1 MEEVKTKRGKIAFGE
16 EKILL
21 EENYLDYF
29 HNLERE
35 LWHNGESRHKLG
47 LALFAFT
54 LSYTVVM
61 VVAAAFFLNLQSLL
75 VFSASAVAIFGLIWL
90 VQRRRG
96 FTTDNK
102 IFYSDIEEVKL
113 VEGRNWL
120 TCPRFIIKYQK
131 EETLKKRYVAMHSH
145 LIPGVDKRIQNIKK
159 NFESK
164 EIELS

>member
-1 MEEVKTKRGKIAFGE
+1 MEEVKTKRGKIGFGE

-35 LWHNGESRHKLG
+35 LWHNGESHHKLG
-47 LALFAFT
+47 YALFAFA

-61 VVAAAFFLNLQSLL
+61 IVAAAFFLNLQSLI
-75 VFSASAVAIFGLIWL
+75 VFAVSATVVYGLIWML
-90 VQRRRG
+90 QRKRG

-102 IFYSDIEEVKL
+102 ISYDDIEEVKL

-120 TCPRFIIKYQK
+120 TCPRFIISYGK
-131 EETLKKRYVAMHSH
+131 EEGEKHRYIAMHSH
-145 LIPGVDKRIQNIKK
+145 MIPGVNDRIDKIEE
-159 NFESK
+159 NFNSNVEVS
-164 EIELS
+164 

>member
-1 MEEVKTKRGKIAFGE
+1 MEEVKTKRGKIGFGE

-35 LWHNGESRHKLG
+35 LWHNGESHHKLG

-75 VFSASAVAIFGLIWL
+75 VFAASVTVVYGLLWML
-90 VQRRRG
+90 QRKRE

-102 IFYSDIEEVKL
+102 ISYDDIQEVKL

-145 LIPGVDKRIQNIKK
+145 LIPGVDERIQNIKE

-164 EIELS
+164 QIKVS